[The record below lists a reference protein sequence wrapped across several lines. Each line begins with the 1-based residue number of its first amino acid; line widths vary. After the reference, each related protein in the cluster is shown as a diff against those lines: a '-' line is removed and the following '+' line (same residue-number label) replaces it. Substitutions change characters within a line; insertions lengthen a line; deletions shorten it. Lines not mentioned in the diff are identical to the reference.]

1 MATIKNPHSHIC
13 LEMIKIKTPKLKLK
27 LQQLGS
33 DHNSF
38 FTRVKPNFSPII
50 LDFQNPSSKPS
61 GRMQAASVV
70 VQLDQALASSM
81 IVQLEVRQ
89 TDDNDDNY
97 IHDDNVILWS
107 CCRRH
112 LPQGLAW
119 VLQQRRH
126 TWQSLRLDSDDCND
140 KTTNIV
146 CEDYI
151 CRKSSDNINKSRWC
165 LLYLLIILS
174 LQARTPIRAPVQLL
188 AGITTPRNLAEVR
201 SNWWWW
207 PGWDDAKDLLIMQ
220 APCRHR
226 GHPWQ
231 PSTLRSTLPMPRQDS
246 DDDDD
251 KTTNIVGEDYICIN
265 LVDVMTMIKTQ
276 ILLMF
281 SIFDD
286 CRLQPLRECSSWPA
300 RAQTRGTWTS
310 SSPSLFK
317 LRQNSRGPFRACPR
331 NIFKRHDR
339 ISTRN
344 EAYNSCRTIFV
355 DCPVI
360 DISPWRHD
368 RISTRNEAFNSCRAI
383 FVDFLAIDIS
393 CRLGDKKKI

>member
-13 LEMIKIKTPKLKLK
+13 LKMIKIKTPKLKLK

-38 FTRVKPNFSPII
+38 FTRVEPNFSPII
-50 LDFQNPSSKPS
+50 LDFQNPSSRPS
-61 GRMQAASVV
+61 GRMQAAS
-70 VQLDQALASSM
+70 
-81 IVQLEVRQ
+81 EVRQ

-107 CCRRH
+107 YCRRH

-126 TWQSLRLDSDDCND
+126 TGQSLRLDSDDCND

-165 LLYLLIILS
+165 LLYLLLILS

-207 PGWDDAKDLLIMQ
+207 PGWNDAKNLLIMQ
-220 APCRHR
+220 TPCRHR
-226 GHPWQ
+226 GHPGQ

-265 LVDVMTMIKTQ
+265 LFDVMTMIKTQ

-355 DCPVI
+355 DCSVI

>member
-1 MATIKNPHSHIC
+1 
-13 LEMIKIKTPKLKLK
+13 
-27 LQQLGS
+27 
-33 DHNSF
+33 
-38 FTRVKPNFSPII
+38 
-50 LDFQNPSSKPS
+50 
-61 GRMQAASVV
+61 
-70 VQLDQALASSM
+70 M

-126 TWQSLRLDSDDCND
+126 TGQSLRLDSDDCND

-165 LLYLLIILS
+165 LLYLLLILS

-265 LVDVMTMIKTQ
+265 LFDVMTMIKTQ

-286 CRLQPLRECSSWPA
+286 CRLQPLRECSSWTA

-331 NIFKRHDR
+331 ELPR
-339 ISTRN
+339 ITRKWSSRSWTLSWKWRRSRRMLSTSMIMWSLAKWGRRTKWWSTRN
-344 EAYNSCRTIFV
+344 EAYNSCQTIFV

-368 RISTRNEAFNSCRAI
+368 RISTRNEAYNSCRAI

>member
-27 LQQLGS
+27 HQQLGS

-50 LDFQNPSSKPS
+50 LDFQNLSSQPS

-226 GHPWQ
+226 GHPGQ

-265 LVDVMTMIKTQ
+265 LFDVMTMIKTQ

-286 CRLQPLRECSSWPA
+286 CRLQPLRECSSWTA

>member
-1 MATIKNPHSHIC
+1 
-13 LEMIKIKTPKLKLK
+13 
-27 LQQLGS
+27 
-33 DHNSF
+33 
-38 FTRVKPNFSPII
+38 
-50 LDFQNPSSKPS
+50 
-61 GRMQAASVV
+61 
-70 VQLDQALASSM
+70 
-81 IVQLEVRQ
+81 
-89 TDDNDDNY
+89 
-97 IHDDNVILWS
+97 
-107 CCRRH
+107 
-112 LPQGLAW
+112 
-119 VLQQRRH
+119 
-126 TWQSLRLDSDDCND
+126 
-140 KTTNIV
+140 
-146 CEDYI
+146 
-151 CRKSSDNINKSRWC
+151 
-165 LLYLLIILS
+165 
-174 LQARTPIRAPVQLL
+174 
-188 AGITTPRNLAEVR
+188 
-201 SNWWWW
+201 
-207 PGWDDAKDLLIMQ
+207 MQ
-220 APCRHR
+220 APCRHQ
-226 GHPWQ
+226 GHPGQ
-231 PSTLRSTLPMPRQDS
+231 PSTLRSTLPMPRKDS

-360 DISPWRHD
+360 DISP
-368 RISTRNEAFNSCRAI
+368 
-383 FVDFLAIDIS
+383 
-393 CRLGDKKKI
+393 

>member
-27 LQQLGS
+27 LQQLGR

-38 FTRVKPNFSPII
+38 FTRVEPNFSPII

-126 TWQSLRLDSDDCND
+126 TGQSLRLDSDDCND

-220 APCRHR
+220 APCRHQ
-226 GHPWQ
+226 GHPGQ

-265 LVDVMTMIKTQ
+265 LFDVMTMIKTQ

-286 CRLQPLRECSSWPA
+286 CRLQPLRECSSWTA

-331 NIFKRHDR
+331 NIYKKTWPH
-339 ISTRN
+339 IYKKWSLQ
-344 EAYNSCRTIFV
+344 
-355 DCPVI
+355 
-360 DISPWRHD
+360 
-368 RISTRNEAFNSCRAI
+368 
-383 FVDFLAIDIS
+383 FLSNNI
-393 CRLGDKKKI
+393 CRLSCNWHFSLKTWPHIYKKWSLQFVSSNICRFSCNWHFL

>member
-1 MATIKNPHSHIC
+1 MVKHRGEKPFVCNQCDYKCTQAGQ
-13 LEMIKIKTPKLKLK
+13 LKLHM
-27 LQQLGS
+27 LT
-33 DHNSF
+33 HNGQKP
-38 FTRVKPNFSPII
+38 FTCNQCTYACTAAKDLKRHMLIHSGEKPFSCNECDYKCGTACD
-50 LDFQNPSSKPS
+50 LKRHRLTHTGEKPF
-61 GRMQAASVV
+61 ACK
-70 VQLDQALASSM
+70 
-81 IVQLEVRQ
+81 
-89 TDDNDDNY
+89 DNDDNY
-97 IHDDNVILWS
+97 IHDDNVMLWS
-107 CCRRH
+107 YCRRH

-165 LLYLLIILS
+165 LLYLLLILS

-220 APCRHR
+220 APCRHQ
-226 GHPWQ
+226 GHPGQ

-265 LVDVMTMIKTQ
+265 LFDVMTMIKTQ

-331 NIFKRHDR
+331 NIYKKTWPH
-339 ISTRN
+339 IYKKWSLQ
-344 EAYNSCRTIFV
+344 
-355 DCPVI
+355 
-360 DISPWRHD
+360 
-368 RISTRNEAFNSCRAI
+368 
-383 FVDFLAIDIS
+383 FLSNNI
-393 CRLGDKKKI
+393 CRLSCNWHFSLKTWPHIYKKWSLQFVSSNICRFSCNWHFL